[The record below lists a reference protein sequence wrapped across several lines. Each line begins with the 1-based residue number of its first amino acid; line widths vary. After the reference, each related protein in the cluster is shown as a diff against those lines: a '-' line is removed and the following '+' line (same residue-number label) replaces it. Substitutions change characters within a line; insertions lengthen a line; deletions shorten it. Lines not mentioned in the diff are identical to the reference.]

1 MSEQDNVRIAQEYI
15 EALNTHDYERV
26 RAYHADSFR
35 SLLPGMPGPVDEAG
49 HRAFLQGNWTTSSD
63 LSFQTTQMIA
73 SGDYVVV
80 PWIGTGTHDGPLMM
94 PSGASVPP
102 TGRKVTV
109 PGIDLFE
116 IRDGKVVRADVYFD
130 TMTMMAQMGLVP
142 GM

>member
-15 EALNTHDYERV
+15 EALNSHDYERV

-63 LSFQTTQMIA
+63 LSFQTTQTIA
-73 SGDYVVV
+73 SGDFVAVT
-80 PWIGTGTHDGPLMM
+80 WLGTGTHNGPLMM

-109 PGIDLFE
+109 PGVDLFE
-116 IRDGKVVRADVYFD
+116 IRDGKIVRADVYFD
-130 TMTMMAQMGLVP
+130 TMTMMAQVGLMP
-142 GM
+142 GA